1 MERVGEGIMEGP
13 DDVTVGPDARAAAA
27 ARGDDRAP
35 DRGPLIVY
43 ASRTHSQLAQVIR
56 ELRATR
62 YRPRMAIMG
71 SRQQMCVHKDVR
83 ALAGA
88 AQNAACKA
96 RTQSRSC
103 AHHNELEHFRRRE
116 PNFGR
121 DDPVDIEDLVKLGER
136 GVVGGGCGPCP
147 YFLSLDMY
155 KEADIVFMPYNYVID
170 PAMRDVLGDRLD
182 GAIVL
187 FDEAHNIESVC
198 SDAAGFDIPASHLAQ
213 AINEAQE
220 AFEAACMAEE
230 RAGGEGDRE
239 AAGLRWNARGR
250 DQDDGYGGGDVGT
263 SLNRGADPGADAR
276 KPPRPAA
283 EYKQLRGVL
292 LALEDKVAAQVGN
305 NGEECVK
312 PGEWLFE
319 LLASLKITEQTLEM
333 IKSIAQDAAS
343 LLAGEAAAVGQ
354 RSRARASGYRINELA
369 EALELAFRARREGHV
384 GSFRL
389 RIGADESRGV
399 FSNASATRGTSS
411 TRGGVSGKGFGA
423 GHGAGPTLSFWCF
436 SPSVTMSHLAEK
448 GVKSVILTSG
458 TLSPMSSFA
467 SELGLNFRVRLE
479 NPHVV
484 APHQVWGG
492 VVPVGPSGKRLN
504 STYRFRD
511 TDEYKSELGN
521 VVVNFARIVPD
532 GMLVFFPSY
541 GVMRACVEHWRNTGA
556 PSIWER
562 ICASKHAVVEPSG
575 KEEFREAF
583 KEFNDALEATPGG
596 GAGGG
601 RNGAAFFAVCRGKVS
616 EGIDFADK
624 AGRCVV
630 LTGIPYAPKADAKV
644 RIKRSFLDAN
654 RAQNNGNGN
663 AGNGK
668 GTGTLSGEEWYSQGA
683 MRAVNQA
690 LGRVIRHRHDYGA
703 VVLAD
708 ERFAHGNVRAQLSVW
723 LRPAVQPFDTFG
735 KAAARLTQFFK
746 LRAGDPGRPR
756 SADPTNAAE
765 NTSRD
770 GGRDGGARFEVLGGG
785 GGATGGA
792 TGAARPQPAVG
803 GLLGA
808 LGGQFRVDVD
818 AAPPAYPRGAGADR
832 SGRTIAGNPR
842 RPAPGGLAAMLQSRG
857 APPAAAKPEPPA
869 CTDATTSEDRVRL
882 FMRRARSELTA
893 TAHEDLTA
901 SLRSFRAG
909 GGVDVAGLLRCA
921 TRCLRADDD
930 SGRNSLYAAF
940 SALVPEK
947 YRHLHDKH
955 LSALRARDAN
965 NETNGD
971 GPGGVA
977 AEKDGV
983 SRQRN
988 NGGSSEPGGSKKRG
1002 AGTALSRET
1011 GGAGGDARAAMRG
1024 ALGSQQRRRGSGGG
1038 AVVPVANPP
1047 PRCVCC
1053 GNASRKPFEA
1063 ACRHPACYS
1072 CWLELL
1078 GRDGSGNALCP
1089 SCQKPVLKRQLQK
1102 MFFT

>member
-27 ARGDDRAP
+27 AGGRGDDRAP

-103 AHHNELEHFRRRE
+103 AHHNELEHFRRRQ
-116 PNFGR
+116 PDYGR

-155 KEADIVFMPYNYVID
+155 QQADIVFMPYNYVID

-182 GAIVL
+182 GAVVL

-213 AINEAQE
+213 AIDEAQQ

-230 RAGGEGDRE
+230 RAGVEGDRE
-239 AAGLRWNARGR
+239 AAGLRWNARGK
-250 DQDDGYGGGDVGT
+250 DVDDGYGGGDVGA
-263 SLNRGADPGADAR
+263 SLNRGAEGGADAR
-276 KPPRPAA
+276 SQPPRPAA
-283 EYKQLRGVL
+283 EYKQLRALL
-292 LALEDKVAAQVGN
+292 LALEDRVAARAGRG
-305 NGEECVK
+305 GEESVE
-312 PGEWLFE
+312 PGERLFE

-333 IKSIAQDAAS
+333 IKSIATDAAS
-343 LLAGEAAAVGQ
+343 LLAGEAAAIGR
-354 RSRARASGYRINELA
+354 RSRSRASGYRINELA
-369 EALELAFRARREGHV
+369 EALELAFRARRDGHV
-384 GSFRL
+384 RNFRL

-399 FSNASATRGTSS
+399 HDASGSLRGTASS
-411 TRGGVSGKGFGA
+411 RGGVVGKGFGA

-492 VVPVGPSGKRLN
+492 VVPVGPSGKKLN

-541 GVMRACVEHWRNTGA
+541 GVMRACVEHWRNTGT

-583 KEFNDALEATPGG
+583 KEFNDALEV
-596 GAGGG
+596 AGSNPAGG
-601 RNGAAFFAVCRGKVS
+601 RNGAVFFAVCRGKVS

-654 RAQNNGNGN
+654 RQNNGNGN
-663 AGNGK
+663 AGHGK
-668 GTGTLSGEEWYSQGA
+668 GGTLSGEEWYSQGA

-746 LRAGDPGRPR
+746 LRAGDRPR

-765 NTSRD
+765 RSRD
-770 GGRDGGARFEVLGGG
+770 GGGDGGARFEVLGGG

-792 TGAARPQPAVG
+792 AGGAAGAARPQPRPG

-808 LGGQFRVDVD
+808 LGGQLRVDVD
-818 AAPPAYPRGAGADR
+818 AAPPAYPRAGGDPRAGGALAR
-832 SGRTIAGNPR
+832 NPR
-842 RPAPGGLAAMLQSRG
+842 KPAGGLAAMLQSRAA
-857 APPAAAKPEPPA
+857 APAQPAAAKPPPA
-869 CTDATTSEDRVRL
+869 TNDASANGDASAASEDRVRL
-882 FMRRARSELTA
+882 FMRRARSELPA
-893 TAHEDLTA
+893 TAHEDLVA

-909 GGVDVAGLLRCA
+909 GGVDVAGLLRRA
-921 TRCLRADDD
+921 TRCLRADED
-930 SGRNSLYAAF
+930 SGPNSLYAAF
-940 SALVPEK
+940 SALVPEAH
-947 YRHLHDKH
+947 RHIHDRH
-955 LSALRARDAN
+955 LSALRARDA
-965 NETNGD
+965 
-971 GPGGVA
+971 
-977 AEKDGV
+977 KDGE
-983 SRQRN
+983 RD
-988 NGGSSEPGGSKKRG
+988 GGSSEPAGGSAVGRGKRG
-1002 AGTALSRET
+1002 AGTALSREAV
-1011 GGAGGDARAAMRG
+1011 G
-1024 ALGSQQRRRGSGGG
+1024 GSGGG
-1038 AVVPVANPP
+1038 PPLGSQRRRRGAGGGAAVVPVANPP

-1053 GNASRKPFEA
+1053 GNAARKPFEA
-1063 ACRHPACYS
+1063 ACGHPACYS

-1089 SCQKPVLKRQLQK
+1089 SCHKPVLKRQLQK

>member
-1 MERVGEGIMEGP
+1 MERVGEGIMEGSG
-13 DDVTVGPDARAAAA
+13 DVTVGPDARAAAG
-27 ARGDDRAP
+27 RGDDRAP

-116 PNFGR
+116 PDFGKN
-121 DDPVDIEDLVKLGER
+121 DPVDIEDLVKLGER

-170 PAMRDVLGDRLD
+170 PSMRDVLGERLD
-182 GAIVL
+182 GAVVI

-198 SDAAGFDIPASHLAQ
+198 SDAAGFDLPASHLAQ

-239 AAGLRWNARGR
+239 AAGVLRWNARGK
-250 DQDDGYGGGDVGT
+250 DVDDGYGGGDVGT
-263 SLNRGADPGADAR
+263 SLAPRGADPGVDAR
-276 KPPRPAA
+276 GQPPRPAA
-283 EYKQLRGVL
+283 EYKQLRALL
-292 LALEDKVAAQVGN
+292 LALEDRVAARVEGSA
-305 NGEECVK
+305 GEELVE
-312 PGEWLFE
+312 PGERLFE

-333 IKSIAQDAAS
+333 IKSIATDAAS

-354 RSRARASGYRINELA
+354 RSRSRASGYRINELA

-389 RIGADESRGV
+389 RIGADESQSRGG
-399 FSNASATRGTSS
+399 NSS
-411 TRGGVSGKGFGA
+411 GRGGVAGKGFGA

-436 SPSVTMSHLAEK
+436 SPGVTMSHLAAK

-479 NPHVV
+479 NPHVI

-492 VVPVGPSGKRLN
+492 VVPVGPSGKKLN

-583 KEFNDALEATPGG
+583 KEFNDALEGPTPGAS
-596 GAGGG
+596 AGTA

-644 RIKRSFLDAN
+644 RIKRSYLDAN
-654 RAQNNGNGN
+654 RNLNNGNGN
-663 AGNGK
+663 LN
-668 GTGTLSGEEWYSQGA
+668 LSGEEWYSQGA

-690 LGRVIRHRHDYGA
+690 LGRVIRHRDDYGA

-708 ERFAHGNVRAQLSVW
+708 ER
-723 LRPAVQPFDTFG
+723 
-735 KAAARLTQFFK
+735 
-746 LRAGDPGRPR
+746 
-756 SADPTNAAE
+756 
-765 NTSRD
+765 
-770 GGRDGGARFEVLGGG
+770 
-785 GGATGGA
+785 
-792 TGAARPQPAVG
+792 
-803 GLLGA
+803 
-808 LGGQFRVDVD
+808 
-818 AAPPAYPRGAGADR
+818 
-832 SGRTIAGNPR
+832 
-842 RPAPGGLAAMLQSRG
+842 
-857 APPAAAKPEPPA
+857 
-869 CTDATTSEDRVRL
+869 
-882 FMRRARSELTA
+882 
-893 TAHEDLTA
+893 
-901 SLRSFRAG
+901 
-909 GGVDVAGLLRCA
+909 
-921 TRCLRADDD
+921 
-930 SGRNSLYAAF
+930 
-940 SALVPEK
+940 
-947 YRHLHDKH
+947 
-955 LSALRARDAN
+955 
-965 NETNGD
+965 
-971 GPGGVA
+971 
-977 AEKDGV
+977 
-983 SRQRN
+983 
-988 NGGSSEPGGSKKRG
+988 
-1002 AGTALSRET
+1002 
-1011 GGAGGDARAAMRG
+1011 
-1024 ALGSQQRRRGSGGG
+1024 
-1038 AVVPVANPP
+1038 
-1047 PRCVCC
+1047 
-1053 GNASRKPFEA
+1053 
-1063 ACRHPACYS
+1063 
-1072 CWLELL
+1072 
-1078 GRDGSGNALCP
+1078 
-1089 SCQKPVLKRQLQK
+1089 
-1102 MFFT
+1102 

>member
-13 DDVTVGPDARAAAA
+13 DDVTAGPDARAAAA
-27 ARGDDRAP
+27 AGRGDDRAP

-88 AQNAACKA
+88 AQNAACKS

-103 AHHNELEHFRRRE
+103 AHHNELEHFRRRQ
-116 PNFGR
+116 PNYGR

-170 PAMRDVLGDRLD
+170 PAMRDVLGDGLD
-182 GAIVL
+182 GAVVL
-187 FDEAHNIESVC
+187 FDEAHNIESAC

-213 AINEAQE
+213 AIDEAQQ

-239 AAGLRWNARGR
+239 AAGLRWNARGK
-250 DQDDGYGGGDVGT
+250 DIDDGYGGGDVGA
-263 SLNRGADPGADAR
+263 SLNRGAEGGADAR

-283 EYKQLRGVL
+283 EYKQLRALL
-292 LALEDKVAAQVGN
+292 LALEDRVAAQVGRG
-305 NGEECVK
+305 GEESVE
-312 PGEWLFE
+312 PGERLFE

-333 IKSIAQDAAS
+333 IKSIATDATS
-343 LLAGEAAAVGQ
+343 LLAGEAAAVGR
-354 RSRARASGYRINELA
+354 RSRSRASGYRIDELA
-369 EALELAFRARREGHV
+369 EALELAFRARRDGHV

-389 RIGADESRGV
+389 RIGTDESRGV
-399 FSNASATRGTSS
+399 RDASGTRGTASV
-411 TRGGVSGKGFGA
+411 GGGAVGKGFGA

-448 GVKSVILTSG
+448 GVKSVILASG

-492 VVPVGPSGKRLN
+492 VVPVGPSGKKLN

-541 GVMRACVEHWRNTGA
+541 GVMRACVEHWRNTGT

-562 ICASKHAVVEPSG
+562 IRASKHAVVEPSG

-583 KEFNDALEATPGG
+583 KEFNDALEV
-596 GAGGG
+596 AGSNPAGG

-654 RAQNNGNGN
+654 RRNNGNGNGNGNGN
-663 AGNGK
+663 AGHGK
-668 GTGTLSGEEWYSQGA
+668 GGTLSGEEWYSQGA

-746 LRAGDPGRPR
+746 LRAGDRPR

-765 NTSRD
+765 RSRD
-770 GGRDGGARFEVLGGG
+770 GGGDGGARFEVLGGG
-785 GGATGGA
+785 VGATGGA
-792 TGAARPQPAVG
+792 TGGAAGAARPQPRPG

-808 LGGQFRVDVD
+808 LGGQLRVDVD
-818 AAPPAYPRGAGADR
+818 AAPPAYPRAGGDPGRGALAR
-832 SGRTIAGNPR
+832 NPR
-842 RPAPGGLAAMLQSRG
+842 KPAGGLAAMLQSRAA
-857 APPAAAKPEPPA
+857 APAQPAAAKPPA
-869 CTDATTSEDRVRL
+869 NDAPANGDASASEDRVRL
-882 FMRRARSELTA
+882 FMRRARSELPA
-893 TAHEDLTA
+893 AAHEDLVA

-909 GGVDVAGLLRCA
+909 GGVDVAGLLRRA
-921 TRCLRADDD
+921 TRCLRADED
-930 SGRNSLYAAF
+930 SGPNSLYAAF
-940 SALVPEK
+940 SALVPEAH
-947 YRHLHDKH
+947 RHVHDRH
-955 LSALRARDAN
+955 LSALRARDAT
-965 NETNGD
+965 TN
-971 GPGGVA
+971 A
-977 AEKDGV
+977 
-983 SRQRN
+983 
-988 NGGSSEPGGSKKRG
+988 GSSEPAGGSAVGRGKRG
-1002 AGTALSRET
+1002 AGTALSRDAV
-1011 GGAGGDARAAMRG
+1011 GGSGGG
-1024 ALGSQQRRRGSGGG
+1024 ALGSQRRRGGAGGG
-1038 AVVPVANPP
+1038 ATVPVANPP

-1053 GNASRKPFEA
+1053 GGAARKPFEA
-1063 ACRHPACYS
+1063 ACGHPACYS

-1089 SCQKPVLKRQLQK
+1089 SCHKPVLKRQLQK

>member
-1 MERVGEGIMEGP
+1 MPTYGLKVKGRGEEVTYSVDFPYDAYDCQVTMMERVVEALHAGENALLESPTGTGKTLCLLCAALGWREKAHAGGGP

-83 ALAGA
+83 VLAGA

-147 YFLSLDMY
+147 YFMSLDMY
-155 KEADIVFMPYNYVID
+155 KEADIVFMPYNYVVD

-220 AFEAACMAEE
+220 AFEAA
-230 RAGGEGDRE
+230 
-239 AAGLRWNARGR
+239 
-250 DQDDGYGGGDVGT
+250 
-263 SLNRGADPGADAR
+263 GADPGADAR

-389 RIGADESRGV
+389 RIGADESRG
-399 FSNASATRGTSS
+399 
-411 TRGGVSGKGFGA
+411 GFGA

-541 GVMRACVEHWRNTGA
+541 GVMRACVEHWRNTGT

-596 GAGGG
+596 GAGG

-644 RIKRSFLDAN
+644 
-654 RAQNNGNGN
+654 
-663 AGNGK
+663 
-668 GTGTLSGEEWYSQGA
+668 
-683 MRAVNQA
+683 
-690 LGRVIRHRHDYGA
+690 
-703 VVLAD
+703 
-708 ERFAHGNVRAQLSVW
+708 
-723 LRPAVQPFDTFG
+723 
-735 KAAARLTQFFK
+735 
-746 LRAGDPGRPR
+746 
-756 SADPTNAAE
+756 
-765 NTSRD
+765 
-770 GGRDGGARFEVLGGG
+770 
-785 GGATGGA
+785 
-792 TGAARPQPAVG
+792 
-803 GLLGA
+803 
-808 LGGQFRVDVD
+808 
-818 AAPPAYPRGAGADR
+818 
-832 SGRTIAGNPR
+832 
-842 RPAPGGLAAMLQSRG
+842 
-857 APPAAAKPEPPA
+857 
-869 CTDATTSEDRVRL
+869 
-882 FMRRARSELTA
+882 
-893 TAHEDLTA
+893 
-901 SLRSFRAG
+901 
-909 GGVDVAGLLRCA
+909 
-921 TRCLRADDD
+921 
-930 SGRNSLYAAF
+930 
-940 SALVPEK
+940 
-947 YRHLHDKH
+947 
-955 LSALRARDAN
+955 
-965 NETNGD
+965 
-971 GPGGVA
+971 
-977 AEKDGV
+977 
-983 SRQRN
+983 
-988 NGGSSEPGGSKKRG
+988 
-1002 AGTALSRET
+1002 
-1011 GGAGGDARAAMRG
+1011 
-1024 ALGSQQRRRGSGGG
+1024 
-1038 AVVPVANPP
+1038 
-1047 PRCVCC
+1047 
-1053 GNASRKPFEA
+1053 
-1063 ACRHPACYS
+1063 
-1072 CWLELL
+1072 
-1078 GRDGSGNALCP
+1078 
-1089 SCQKPVLKRQLQK
+1089 
-1102 MFFT
+1102 